1 MSCEQYRLID
11 LCLAIPSDLDTDDLP
26 AQGCVVDVKYVATW
40 SVHLLCQSFYKL
52 ENTLSICLCSHL
64 YVASLQIIVT

>member
-11 LCLAIPSDLDTDDLP
+11 LCLAIPSDLDTDDLA

-40 SVHLLCQSFYKL
+40 SVHLLCQL

-64 YVASLQIIVT
+64 YIASLQIIVT